1 MKVRIYAGI
10 VLTGPTQAGGTE
22 IETDDEMIWVD
33 CSLPALPRIGEIVEL
48 HDAGQNFA
56 TAATVEGVNWFP
68 DENKTNV
75 FFPVVYL
82 EKDDYFDKKH
92 GFALGTTV
100 EEKRKVL
107 KELVVKTHDRKRH
120 CLKFD
125 CNG

>member
-1 MKVRIYAGI
+1 MKVRIYASI

-48 HDAGQNFA
+48 HHPGQGFVTA
-56 TAATVEGVNWFP
+56 TTVENVNWFP
-68 DENKTNV
+68 DDEKVNV

-82 EKDDYFDKKH
+82 EKDDYFNKTY
-92 GFALGTTV
+92 GFAPGATV
-100 EEKRKVL
+100 EEKRRVL
-107 KELVVKTHDRKRH
+107 KELVMKTHDRKSYY
-120 CLKFD
+120 LKFD